1 MKEINK
7 NKALLVLCLASF
19 LVPFMGSAINLTLPE
34 IARVFGLGAVS
45 QSWIASSYL
54 IATAILQAPF
64 ARLADMYGRKRFFI
78 GGLAIFG
85 VTNLLCGFAQSGAW
99 IVALRALSGVGSA
112 MMFGTS
118 MAILVS
124 VFPQNERGKAIGV
137 NTSVVYFALASGPFF
152 GGMLTQYFG
161 WQSLFFLIG
170 VLGIIAAT
178 SAVVI
183 LKKEWTEARGE
194 HFDFVGS
201 LIYAAGLFCLVFGF
215 SELPDIYAYILIAVG
230 LSGMVIFTKY
240 ELRQKQPMFD
250 VRIFSGNKTFSLS
263 SLSALINYA
272 CTFSVAFLMSLY
284 LQYVRGF
291 EPQQAG
297 FILIAQAL
305 VQCIV
310 SFYGGRLSDKV
321 NPSLLATCGMAL
333 LTVGL
338 IALVFVS
345 DTTSLVWIVLL
356 LMLFGFGFGLFSSP
370 NANVIMSSVDKR
382 FYGQASATMGTMRLT
397 GQAFSMGV
405 ATMALSIFVGNKL
418 ITSELH
424 DNFMLSFHVTFII
437 FAILCAA
444 GTYTSSFRVKK
455 KN

>member
-1 MKEINK
+1 MNK
-7 NKALLVLCLASF
+7 NTALFVLCLASF

-34 IARVFGLGAVS
+34 IAREFALGAVS
-45 QSWIASSYL
+45 QSWIAASYL

-78 GGLAIFG
+78 GGLTVFG
-85 VTNLLCGFAQSGAW
+85 LTNLLCGFAQSGAW
-99 IVALRALSGVGSA
+99 IIALRALSGLGSA

-124 VFPQNERGKAIGV
+124 VFPQSERGKAIGV

-152 GGMLTQYFG
+152 GGMLTQHLG
-161 WQSLFFLIG
+161 WHSIFFLVGI
-170 VLGIIAAT
+170 LGIIAAAFASFT
-178 SAVVI
+178 

-194 HFDFVGS
+194 HFDLVGS
-201 LIYAAGLFCLVFGF
+201 IIYAAGLFCLVFGF
-215 SELPDIYAYILIAVG
+215 SELPHIYAYGLIIAGIAGIV
-230 LSGMVIFTKY
+230 VFAKY

-250 VRIFSGNKTFSLS
+250 VRIFSGNKTFGLS

-272 CTFSVAFLMSLY
+272 CTFGVAFLMSLY

-305 VQCIV
+305 VQCVV
-310 SFYGGRLSDKV
+310 SLYGGRLSDKH
-321 NPSLLATCGMAL
+321 NPALLATCGMAL
-333 LTVGL
+333 LTAGL
-338 IALVFVS
+338 VALVFVS
-345 DTTSLVWIVLL
+345 ASTPLLWIVLL

-418 ITSELH
+418 ITSDLH
-424 DNFMLSFHVTFII
+424 DDFMLSFRVTFSI
-437 FAILCAA
+437 FAVLCAA
-444 GTYTSSFRVKK
+444 GTYTSTFRVKPK
-455 KN
+455 A